1 MIKLF
6 LVLTILPLF
15 SFAADFEY
23 LCQLERILPMTKTIG
38 DMKSVNIS
46 KVRINF
52 SQNAIGGYL
61 PRAYFIADQSQEQF
75 NSDEKFRPTELTD
88 KGFMVTQRREK
99 AMAACVKEANL
110 ALLKFLEGKSGGAL
124 PVRKSVPKT
133 SQEQRNREP
142 AQAAI
147 DAIEKINESGI
158 NNSLSIPGRTFGN
171 LEDREGKKCVGFS
184 CATNPR
190 SQSVVRN
197 GTAKIKQAN

>member
-1 MIKLF
+1 
-6 LVLTILPLF
+6 
-15 SFAADFEY
+15 
-23 LCQLERILPMTKTIG
+23 MTKTIG

-46 KVRINF
+46 KVKINF

-61 PRAYFIADQSQEQF
+61 PKAYFIADQSQEQF

-110 ALLKFLEGKSGGAL
+110 ALLKFLEGKSGGGL
-124 PVRKSVPKT
+124 PAGHKGVPKT

-142 AQAAI
+142 AQAAVN
-147 DAIEKINESGI
+147 AIEKINESGI
-158 NNSLSIPGRTFGN
+158 NNSSSVPGRTFGS

-190 SQSVVRN
+190 SQSFVRN
-197 GTAKIKQAN
+197 GTVKIKQAN